1 MLGLAVLSK
10 VSALF
15 PAIGIVLFPVIIK
28 DKRYWLKNIHYY
40 GSFAGLDIL
49 YSICSMEFTK

>member
-15 PAIGIVLFPVIIK
+15 PAIGIVLPVIIK
-28 DKRYWLKNIHYY
+28 KDKRYCLKNIHYY
-40 GSFAGLDIL
+40 FFAGLDIL
-49 YSICSMEFTK
+49 YSICSMEFSK